1 MRCADPVDEVH
12 PSADK
17 CVMTEHHPTYFL
29 AAIVAILAAVVLR
42 LSGTP
47 APWPAAIS
55 LYVYGVVAW
64 PVLRH
69 RMPMVKPTMYAMIW
83 LGAALVLMAYEAL
96 GSAANLS

>member
-1 MRCADPVDEVH
+1 MSCADPVDQVH
-12 PSADK
+12 ASADK

-29 AAIVAILAAVVLR
+29 AAIVAIFTAVVLR

-96 GSAANLS
+96 ATAANYS